1 MEAEYV
7 LHAVKGVKKSFDN
20 AAAASILMYKDSR
33 IFTFEDT
40 TEWTEIFNST
50 ESMDGAKEL
59 SETETPPTLTLDEG
73 YQVSLSNKRFGGG
86 IVITETD
93 MEKAGDSTVLINK
106 YIERKRNGLLR
117 SNRNLFLTNIFKM
130 LNEAFDSNSVYAAPD
145 GVEICGDHLWATD
158 GATGF
163 TNKGTRALGATA
175 IEELEEYGGAFVDA
189 KGIPMP
195 ISFDTIVVKKGS
207 KAAREAKKLFMLQ
220 GTSPITVGEIN
231 IYEGEYT
238 LVETPY
244 ITAANKTSWFA
255 FASTLE
261 NPLYVGI
268 GKMPAMKNPIVT
280 VNESV
285 VSNATGFWKQGV
297 NNLPFA
303 VYGSTGLSSAS

>member
-7 LHAVKGVKKSFDN
+7 LHFVKGVKKSFDN
-20 AAAASILMYKDSR
+20 AAAADILRYKDSR

-59 SETETPPTLTLDEG
+59 TETETPPTLTLDEG

-86 IVITETD
+86 IIITETD
-93 MEKAGDSTVLINK
+93 MQKAGDSTVLIK
-106 YIERKRNGLLR
+106 KFIERKRNGLLR

-130 LNEAFDSNSVYAAPD
+130 LNEAFDSGSAYLAPD
-145 GVEICGDHLWATD
+145 GVEICGTHIWQTD

-163 TNKGTRALGATA
+163 TNKGTLPMSAEA
-175 IEELEEYGGAFVDA
+175 IEALEEYGGAFTDA

-207 KAAREAKKLFMLQ
+207 KAAREAKKLFMLN
-220 GTSPITVGEIN
+220 GTTPTKVGDIN

-238 LVETPY
+238 VIETPY
-244 ITAANKTSWFA
+244 ITAANKTAWFA
-255 FASTLE
+255 FSSQLE

-268 GKMPAMKNPIVT
+268 SKMPALKAPIVD

-285 VSNATGFWKQGV
+285 RTNATGFWKQGV

-303 VYGSTGLSSAS
+303 VYGSTGTGSLS